1 MLSPSYMI
9 TVKDFYL
16 VRTPLQSIQFLDQFE
31 QVDMAA
37 LPGMLKALFQD
48 PAMQEAIYI
57 ASPELHQEL
66 MKWLQGGAG
75 SEKMCMAL
83 YRYVL
88 RMSTRCTPYGL
99 FAGCATG
106 HYSAATA
113 IEIGHAHKKH
123 CRLDMNYVAEL
134 AAMITQLPEIK
145 VQLRYFPNN
154 SIYPVADTFRYAGF
168 TVKNKFRHY
177 ELAAVSRSPYLE
189 TLLSVAGSGAT
200 IAALC
205 AAIVDDEITED
216 DAREFIDELIEN
228 QLLVSELEPTV
239 TGEEFFSYLLQ
250 RLSTLSGTTAITATL
265 KQIQQ
270 LLSDPATG
278 VDKYLHT
285 HALVQELLP
294 DTRSKDL
301 VQTDLFLATSQNT
314 ISTTLIKD
322 LQDQVLPLWK
332 MARANT
338 NTEMTN
344 FINRFR
350 ERYEDQEV
358 PLALALDNEAGI
370 GYGNSQSDHTP
381 LIDDLVITNNEE
393 QTNLQWSQLRSFQL
407 EKLHQCMQE
416 GAQLLT
422 LTDADLETLKS
433 PVPVVLPSSMY
444 LMGSLHGSSASALD
458 AGEYLFEMNGFSG
471 PSSANLLGRFCHGD
485 AQLLAHVKECLR
497 EEEQQDPDVI
507 YAEVVHLPEARTGN
521 ILMRPQ
527 LREYEIVYLGNGSV
541 AVEKQFAITDLM
553 VSVRQNK
560 IVLRSRRY
568 NKRVIPRLSTAHNFA
583 RNSLPVYH
591 FLCDLQSHTVT
602 GWQWHLPV
610 QPAFLPRVVYKKIVL
625 GKATWHLQKGAD
637 LKALQLPRYITIME
651 GDNEL
656 YIDRKNAVSMQLLQ
670 TMLEKKEKITV
681 QEVIGTP
688 DQCWIK
694 GTGGRFT
701 NEVIIPF
708 ANKVTVSPLVET
720 VTQEPI
726 RRFITGSEWLYIKLY
741 GGSKTAEDVLTTV
754 VAPLIAQVEAA
765 QLADKWFFIR
775 YNDPDHHIRLRFHNS
790 SDPVFWQRILHLLYE
805 QIGQYQKQ
813 ELIYKVQT
821 DTYVREIERYGVDTM
836 EFSEQVFYAD
846 SKAVLNC
853 ICQLEGEDGERY
865 RWLLGARGVDVLLQ
879 DFGYD
884 LAARA
889 AIMKVIRE
897 GFFREFGG
905 SQELQTQLNS
915 KYRQEMRQLSSFL
928 DPSQDEENGIAG
940 LFDERSDFIRE
951 IVPAGIAADYLL
963 PSYIHMF
970 LNRILLTGQR
980 KHELVLYHFLSK
992 YYDSQLAIQKK
1003 KQTT

>member
-1 MLSPSYMI
+1 MI

-16 VRTPLQSIQFLDQFE
+16 VRTPFQSIQFLDQFE
-31 QVDMAA
+31 QIDMAG
-37 LPGMLKALFQD
+37 LPAKLKSLFQD

-57 ASPELHQEL
+57 ASPELYQEL
-66 MKWLQGGAG
+66 IKWLQGGTG

-106 HYSAATA
+106 HFSTATA
-113 IEIGHAHKKH
+113 IELGHQHKKH

-134 AAMITQLPEIK
+134 AAMITQLPAIK

-168 TVKNKFRHY
+168 TVKNKFRNY

-189 TLLSVAGSGAT
+189 TLLSVATGGAT
-200 IAALC
+200 IDQLC
-205 AAIVDDEITED
+205 AAIVDEEITED
-216 DAREFIDELIEN
+216 DAREFIDELIVN

-239 TGEEFFSYLLQ
+239 TGEEFFSYLLS
-250 RLSTLSGTTAITATL
+250 RLSTLSGTAAIAETL
-265 KQIQQ
+265 REIQQ
-270 LLSDPATG
+270 LLSDHITG
-278 VDKYLHT
+278 VDKYLRT
-285 HALVQELLP
+285 HALVKELLP
-294 DTRSKDL
+294 DTKSKDL
-301 VQTDLFLATSQNT
+301 VQTDLFLGTIQNT
-314 ISTTLIKD
+314 ISHQLIKD

-332 MARANT
+332 IARPNSNT
-338 NTEMTN
+338 DMTN
-344 FINRFR
+344 FITRFR
-350 ERYEDQEV
+350 ERYEDEEIS
-358 PLALALDNEAGI
+358 LALALDNEAGI
-370 GYGNSQSDHTP
+370 GYGSSQSDHTP
-381 LIDDLVITNNEE
+381 LIDDLVITGNEE
-393 QTNLQWSQLRSFQL
+393 QTSIQWSKLRSFQL
-407 EKLHQCMQE
+407 EKLHQCMQQGKTSLE
-416 GAQLLT
+416 

-444 LMGSLHGSSASALD
+444 LMGSLHASCAEAID
-458 AGEYLFEMNGFSG
+458 GGEYLFEMNGFSG

-485 AQLLAHVKECLR
+485 AQLLEHVRACLR

-521 ILMRPQ
+521 ILLRPQ

-541 AVEKQFAITDLM
+541 PAEKQLPITDLM

-560 IVLRSRRY
+560 IVLRSKRY

-610 QPAFLPRVVYKKIVL
+610 QPAFLPRVSYKKVIL
-625 GKATWHLQKGAD
+625 SKATWHLQKTD
-637 LKALQLPRYITIME
+637 NLEKLQLPRYITIME

-656 YIDRKNAVSMQLLQ
+656 YIDLANAVSVKLLQ
-670 TMLEKKEKITV
+670 SMLEKKEKITV
-681 QEVIGTP
+681 QEIIGTP
-688 DQCWIK
+688 DRCWIK
-694 GTGGRFT
+694 GAAGRFT

-708 ANKVTVSPLVET
+708 ANKVTAAPKVET
-720 VTQEPI
+720 AKPELS

-741 GGSKTAEDVLTTV
+741 GGSKTSEDVLTSV
-754 VAPLIAQVEAA
+754 VAPLITHVEAA
-765 QLADKWFFIR
+765 ELADKWFFIR
-775 YNDPDHHIRLRFHNS
+775 YNDPHHHIRLRFHNS
-790 SDPVFWQRILHLLYE
+790 NDPSFWHQILHLLYE
-805 QIGQYQKQ
+805 QIRQYQKQ
-813 ELIYKVQT
+813 ELIYKIQT
-821 DTYVREIERYGVDTM
+821 DTYVREIERYGADTM
-836 EFSEQVFYAD
+836 EFSEQVFHAD

-853 ICQLEGEDGERY
+853 ICQLEGEEGERY

-884 LAARA
+884 LARRA
-889 AIMKVIRE
+889 VIMKAIRD
-897 GFFREFGG
+897 GFFQEFGG
-905 SQELQTQLNS
+905 SQDLQTQLNS

-928 DPSQDEENGIAG
+928 DPAQDRENGIEG
-940 LFDERSDFIRE
+940 LFDERSTLIRAL
-951 IVPAGIAADYLL
+951 IPTGIDADYLL

-1003 KQTT
+1003 AGAFQQ

>member
-1 MLSPSYMI
+1 MI
-9 TVKDFYL
+9 TAKDFYL
-16 VRTPLQSIQFLDQFE
+16 VRTPLQPIQFLDQFE
-31 QVDMAA
+31 QINMTG
-37 LPGMLKALFQD
+37 LPARLKSLFQD

-57 ASPELHQEL
+57 ASPELYQEL
-66 MKWLQGGAG
+66 MKWLQGGTG

-106 HYSAATA
+106 QFSTATA
-113 IEIGHAHKKH
+113 IELGNLHKKH

-134 AAMITQLPEIK
+134 AAMITQLPEVK
-145 VQLRYFPNN
+145 LQLRYFPNN

-168 TVKNKFRHY
+168 TVKNKFRNY

-189 TLLSVAGSGAT
+189 TLLSVAAGGAT
-200 IAALC
+200 IDQLC
-205 AAIVDDEITED
+205 AAIVDEEITEE
-216 DAREFIDELIEN
+216 DAREFIDELIVN
-228 QLLVSELEPTV
+228 QLIVSELEPTV
-239 TGEEFFSYLLQ
+239 TGQEFFAYLLSK
-250 RLSTLSGTTAITATL
+250 LCTLSGTATIVETL
-265 KQIQQ
+265 REIQR
-270 LLSDPATG
+270 LLSDPVTG
-278 VDKYLHT
+278 VDKYLRTHT
-285 HALVQELLP
+285 LVQGLLP
-294 DTRSKDL
+294 DTKSKDL
-301 VQTDLFLATSQNT
+301 VQTDLFLEATQNT
-314 ISTTLIKD
+314 ISHQLIKD
-322 LQDQVLPLWK
+322 LEDQVVPLWK
-332 MARANT
+332 IANENT

-350 ERYEDQEV
+350 ERYEEEEV
-358 PLALALDNEAGI
+358 SLALALDNEAGI

-381 LIDDLVITNNEE
+381 LIDDLVINKDEE
-393 QTNLQWSQLRSFQL
+393 QTSLQWSKLRSFQL
-407 EKLHQCMQE
+407 EKLHQCMQQGKTE
-416 GAQLLT
+416 LV
-422 LTDADLETLKS
+422 LTDADLETLKN
-433 PVPVVLPSSMY
+433 PIPVVLPSSMY
-444 LMGSLHGSSASALD
+444 LMGSLHSSSAEAID
-458 AGEYLFEMNGFSG
+458 GGAYLFEFNGFSG

-485 AQLLAHVKECLR
+485 AQLLACVKACLQ

-521 ILMRPQ
+521 ILLRPQ

-541 AVEKQFAITDLM
+541 PMEKQLPITDLM

-560 IVLRSRRY
+560 VILRSRRY
-568 NKRVIPRLSTAHNFA
+568 HKRVIPRLSTAHNFA

-610 QPAFLPRVVYKKIVL
+610 QPSFLPRVSYKKIIL
-625 GKATWHLQKGAD
+625 GKATWHLKKTD
-637 LKALQLPRYITIME
+637 VLTTLHLPRYITIME

-656 YIDRKNAVSMQLLQ
+656 YIDMKNEVSVKLLQ
-670 TMLEKKEKITV
+670 TMLEKKDKLTV

-694 GTGGRFT
+694 GPSGRFT

-708 ANKVTVSPLVET
+708 ANKITAMPLPEIT
-720 VTQEPI
+720 GAGLI
-726 RRFITGSEWLYIKLY
+726 RRFMTGSEWLYVKLY
-741 GGSKTAEDVLTTV
+741 GGSKTSEDVLTSV
-754 VAPLIAQVEAA
+754 IAPLIAQVEAA

-775 YNDPDHHIRLRFHNS
+775 YNDPHHHIRLRFHNN
-790 SDPVFWQRILHLLYE
+790 SDPAFWQQILHLLYA
-805 QIGQYQKQ
+805 QISQYQKQ
-813 ELIYKVQT
+813 ELIYKIQT
-821 DTYVREIERYGVDTM
+821 DTYVREIERYGAATM
-836 EFSEQVFYAD
+836 EFSEQVFHAD

-853 ICQLEGEDGERY
+853 ICQLEGEEGERY
-865 RWLLGARGVDVLLQ
+865 RWLLGARGVDMLLQ

-884 LAARA
+884 LAKRA
-889 AIMKVIRE
+889 AMMKAIRD
-897 GFFREFGG
+897 GFFQEFGG
-905 SQELQTQLNS
+905 SQDLQTQLNN

-928 DPSQDEENGIAG
+928 DPQQDKENGIEA
-940 LFDERSDFIRE
+940 LFDERSAFIRAT
-951 IVPAGIAADYLL
+951 VPAGIHADHLL

-1003 KQTT
+1003 ARLSQA

>member
-1 MLSPSYMI
+1 MI

-16 VRTPLQSIQFLDQFE
+16 VRTPLQSIQFLDQF
-31 QVDMAA
+31 QQIDMAA
-37 LPGMLKALFQD
+37 LPAKLFSLFQD
-48 PAMQEAIYI
+48 PTLQESIYI
-57 ASPELHQEL
+57 ASPELYQEL
-66 MKWLQGGAG
+66 MKWLQGGTG

-83 YRYVL
+83 YKYVL

-106 HYSAATA
+106 HFSDVTT
-113 IEIGHAHKKH
+113 IKIGEEHRKH

-134 AAMITQLPEIK
+134 AAMITQLPEVK

-168 TVKNKFRHY
+168 TVKNKFRNY

-189 TLLSVAGSGAT
+189 TLLSVAGAGAT
-200 IAALC
+200 IDQLC
-205 AAIVDDEITED
+205 ASIVDDEIMEE
-216 DAREFIDELIEN
+216 DAREFIDELIVN

-239 TGEEFFSYLLQ
+239 TGDEFFSYLLK
-250 RLSTLSGTTAITATL
+250 RLSTLSGMEQIAHTL
-265 KQIQQ
+265 QQIQQ
-270 LLSDPATG
+270 LLSDPVTG
-278 VDKYLHT
+278 VDKYLRT

-294 DTRSKDL
+294 DTKSKDL
-301 VQTDLFLATSQNT
+301 VQTDLFLATTQNT
-314 ISTTLIKD
+314 ISASLIKD
-322 LQDQVLPLWK
+322 LQEQVLPLWK
-332 MARANT
+332 MARPNT
-338 NTEMTN
+338 NSDMTN
-344 FINRFR
+344 FMNRFR
-350 ERYEDQEV
+350 ERYEDQEI

-370 GYGNSQSDHTP
+370 GYAHSQSDHTP
-381 LIDDLVITNNEE
+381 LIDDLAITTNEE
-393 QTNLQWSQLRSFQL
+393 QTNMQWSKFRSFQL
-407 EKLHQCMQE
+407 EKLHVCMQQGLSSLE
-416 GAQLLT
+416 

-444 LMGSLHGSSASALD
+444 LMGSLHGRSTEAIDS
-458 AGEYLFEMNGFSG
+458 GEYLFEFNGFSG

-485 AQLLAHVKECLR
+485 AQLLAHVRECLR
-497 EEEQQDPDVI
+497 EEEQQDPAVI

-521 ILMRPQ
+521 ILLRPQ
-527 LREYEIVYLGNGSV
+527 LRAYEIVYLGNGSV
-541 AVEKQFAITDLM
+541 PAENQFPITDLM
-553 VSVRQNK
+553 ISVRQNK
-560 IVLRSRRY
+560 IVLRSKRY

-591 FLCDLQSHTVT
+591 FLCDLQSHMAA

-610 QPAFLPRVVYKKIVL
+610 QPAFLPRVCYKKIVL
-625 GKATWHLQKGAD
+625 SKATWHIKKGD
-637 LKALQLPRYITIME
+637 NIRALHLPRYMTIME

-656 YIDRKNAVSMQLLQ
+656 FIDMENAVSVKLLQ
-670 TMLEKKEKITV
+670 TMLEKKEKITL

-688 DQCWIK
+688 DQCWIHGASGK
-694 GTGGRFT
+694 FT

-708 ANKVTVSPLVET
+708 ANKVTVSSTLHT
-720 VTQEPI
+720 NGSEPA

-741 GGSKTAEDVLTTV
+741 GGSKTAEDMLTTV

-775 YNDPDHHIRLRFHNS
+775 YNDPEHHIRLRFHNS
-790 SDPVFWQRILHLLYE
+790 SAPTFWHQILHLLYE
-805 QIGQYQKQ
+805 QLGQYQKQ

-821 DTYVREIERYGVDTM
+821 DTYVREVERYGAATM
-836 EFSEQVFYAD
+836 EFSEHVFHAD

-853 ICQLEGEDGERY
+853 ICKLEGEEGERY

-884 LAARA
+884 LARRA
-889 AIMKVIRE
+889 GIMKTIRE
-897 GFFREFGG
+897 GFFQEFGG
-905 SQELQTQLNS
+905 TQDLQTQLNS

-928 DPSQDEENGIAG
+928 DPRQDRENGIEG
-940 LFDERSDFIRE
+940 LFDERSAFIRE
-951 IVPAGIAADYLL
+951 KIPADIAADELL

-970 LNRILLTGQR
+970 LNRILVTGQR

-1003 KQTT
+1003 AQQHL

>member
-1 MLSPSYMI
+1 MI

-31 QVDMAA
+31 QIDMAA
-37 LPGMLKALFQD
+37 LPARLQSLFQD

-57 ASPELHQEL
+57 ASPELYQEL

-106 HYSAATA
+106 HYAASTA
-113 IEIGHAHKKH
+113 IEIGQEHKKH

-134 AAMITQLPEIK
+134 AAMIAQLPALK

-168 TVKNKFRHY
+168 TVKNKFRNY
-177 ELAAVSRSPYLE
+177 ELAAVSRTPYLE
-189 TLLSVAGSGAT
+189 TLLAVARDGAT
-200 IAALC
+200 IAELC
-205 AAIVDDEITED
+205 AAIVDEEITEE
-216 DAREFIDELIEN
+216 DAREFIDELIIN

-239 TGEEFFSYLLQ
+239 TGEEFFSYLLK
-250 RLSTLSGTTAITATL
+250 RLSTLSGTGAIAATL
-265 KQIQQ
+265 AQIQQ
-270 LLSDPATG
+270 LLSDTTTG
-278 VDKYLHT
+278 VDKYLRT

-294 DTRSKDL
+294 DTKSKDL
-301 VQTDLFLATSQNT
+301 VQTDLFLATTQNT
-314 ISTTLIKD
+314 ISATLIRD

-332 MARANT
+332 MARPNT
-338 NTEMTN
+338 NTDMSN
-344 FINRFR
+344 FMNRFR
-350 ERYEDQEV
+350 ERYEEQEV
-358 PLALALDNEAGI
+358 SLALALDNEAGI

-381 LIDDLVITNNEE
+381 LIDDLVIQNNEE

-407 EKLHQCMQE
+407 EKLHLCMQQGKTSLE
-416 GAQLLT
+416 

-444 LMGSLHGSSASALD
+444 LMGSLHGSSAETID
-458 AGEYLFEMNGFSG
+458 GGEYLFEFNGFSG

-521 ILMRPQ
+521 ILLRPQ

-541 AVEKQFAITDLM
+541 APDKQFPITDLM
-553 VSVRQNK
+553 VSIRQNK

-610 QPAFLPRVVYKKIVL
+610 QPAFLPRVTYKKIVL
-625 GKATWHLQKGAD
+625 GKATWHLQKGDD

-656 YIDRKNAVSMQLLQ
+656 YIDLQNQVSVKLLQ
-670 TMLEKKEKITV
+670 SMLEKKEKLTV

-694 GTGGRFT
+694 GVGGRFT

-708 ANKVTVSPLVET
+708 ANKVSASASVEAIT
-720 VTQEPI
+720 REPV

-741 GGSKTAEDVLTTV
+741 GGSKTSEDVLTSV
-754 VAPLIAQVEAA
+754 IAPLIAHVEAA
-765 QLADKWFFIR
+765 QLVDKWFFIR
-775 YNDPDHHIRLRFHNS
+775 FNDPDHHIRLRFHNS
-790 SDPVFWQRILHLLYE
+790 SDPTFWQQILHLLYE
-805 QIGQYQKQ
+805 QLGQYQKQ

-821 DTYVREIERYGVDTM
+821 DTYVREIERYGAETM
-836 EFSEQVFYAD
+836 EFSEQVFHAD

-865 RWLLGARGVDVLLQ
+865 RWLLAARGVDVLLQ
-879 DFGYD
+879 DFGFD
-884 LAARA
+884 LAGRA

-905 SQELQTQLNS
+905 SQDLQTQLNS

-928 DPSQDEENGIAG
+928 DPRQDGENGIEG
-940 LFDERSDFIRE
+940 LFDERSAFIRAT
-951 IVPAGIAADYLL
+951 VPPGIPADYLL

-1003 KQTT
+1003 AGTFQK

>member
-1 MLSPSYMI
+1 MI

-16 VRTPLQSIQFLDQFE
+16 VRTPFQSIQFLDQFE
-31 QVDMAA
+31 QIDMAG
-37 LPGMLKALFQD
+37 LPAKLKSLFQD

-57 ASPELHQEL
+57 ASPELYQEL
-66 MKWLQGGAG
+66 IKWLQGGTG

-106 HYSAATA
+106 HFSTATA
-113 IEIGHAHKKH
+113 IELGHQHKKH

-134 AAMITQLPEIK
+134 AAMITQLPAVK

-168 TVKNKFRHY
+168 TVKNKFRNY

-189 TLLSVAGSGAT
+189 TLLSVATGGAT
-200 IAALC
+200 IDQLC
-205 AAIVDDEITED
+205 AAIVDEEITED
-216 DAREFIDELIEN
+216 DAREFIDELIVN

-239 TGEEFFSYLLQ
+239 TGEEFFSYLLS
-250 RLSTLSGTTAITATL
+250 RLSTLSGTAAIAETL
-265 KQIQQ
+265 REIQQ
-270 LLSDPATG
+270 LLSDHITG
-278 VDKYLHT
+278 VDKYLRT
-285 HALVQELLP
+285 HALVRELLP
-294 DTRSKDL
+294 DTKSKDL
-301 VQTDLFLATSQNT
+301 VQTDLFLGTIQNT
-314 ISTTLIKD
+314 ISHQLIKD

-332 MARANT
+332 IARPNSNT
-338 NTEMTN
+338 DMTN
-344 FINRFR
+344 FITRFR
-350 ERYEDQEV
+350 ERYEDEEIS
-358 PLALALDNEAGI
+358 LALALDNEAGI
-370 GYGNSQSDHTP
+370 GYGSSQSDHTP
-381 LIDDLVITNNEE
+381 LIDDLVITGNEE
-393 QTNLQWSQLRSFQL
+393 QTSIQWSKLRSFQL
-407 EKLHQCMQE
+407 EKLHQCMQQGKTSLE
-416 GAQLLT
+416 

-444 LMGSLHGSSASALD
+444 LMGSLHASCAEAID
-458 AGEYLFEMNGFSG
+458 GGEYLFEMNGFSG

-485 AQLLAHVKECLR
+485 AQLLEHVRACLR

-521 ILMRPQ
+521 ILLRPQ

-541 AVEKQFAITDLM
+541 PAEKQLLITDLM

-560 IVLRSRRY
+560 IILRSKRY

-610 QPAFLPRVVYKKIVL
+610 QPAFLPRVSYKKVIL
-625 GKATWHLQKGAD
+625 SKATWHLQKTD
-637 LKALQLPRYITIME
+637 NLEKLQLPRYITIME

-656 YIDRKNAVSMQLLQ
+656 YIDLANAVSVKLLQ
-670 TMLEKKEKITV
+670 SMLEKKEKITV
-681 QEVIGTP
+681 QEIIGTP
-688 DQCWIK
+688 DRCWIK
-694 GTGGRFT
+694 GAAGRFT

-708 ANKVTVSPLVET
+708 ANKVTATPKVEAARP
-720 VTQEPI
+720 ELL

-741 GGSKTAEDVLTTV
+741 GGSKTSEDVLTSV
-754 VAPLIAQVEAA
+754 VAPLITHVEAA

-775 YNDPDHHIRLRFHNS
+775 YNDPHHHIRLRFHNS
-790 SDPVFWQRILHLLYE
+790 NDPTFWHQILHLLYE
-805 QIGQYQKQ
+805 QIRQYQKQ
-813 ELIYKVQT
+813 ELIYKIQT
-821 DTYVREIERYGVDTM
+821 DTYVREIERYGADTM
-836 EFSEQVFYAD
+836 EFSEQVFHAD

-853 ICQLEGEDGERY
+853 ICQLEGEEGERY

-884 LAARA
+884 LARRA
-889 AIMKVIRE
+889 VIMKAIRD
-897 GFFREFGG
+897 GFFQEFGG
-905 SQELQTQLNS
+905 SQDLQTQLNS

-928 DPSQDEENGIAG
+928 DPAQDRENGIEG
-940 LFDERSDFIRE
+940 LFDERSTLIRAL
-951 IVPAGIAADYLL
+951 IPSGIDADYLL

-1003 KQTT
+1003 AGAFQQ

>member
-1 MLSPSYMI
+1 MI

-16 VRTPLQSIQFLDQFE
+16 VRTPLQSIQFLDQFR
-31 QVDMAA
+31 QIDMAA
-37 LPGMLKALFQD
+37 LPAKLFSLFQD
-48 PAMQEAIYI
+48 PTLQESIYI
-57 ASPELHQEL
+57 ASPELYQEL
-66 MKWLQGGAG
+66 MKWLQGGTG

-106 HYSAATA
+106 HFSDVTA
-113 IEIGHAHKKH
+113 IEIGQVHKKH

-134 AAMITQLPEIK
+134 AAMIAQLPEVK

-168 TVKNKFRHY
+168 TVKNKFRNY

-200 IAALC
+200 IDQLC
-205 AAIVDDEITED
+205 AAIVDEEITAD
-216 DAREFIDELIEN
+216 DAREFIDELIVN

-239 TGEEFFSYLLQ
+239 TGEEFFSYLLK
-250 RLSTLSGTTAITATL
+250 RLSTLSGTAHIANTL
-265 KQIQQ
+265 QQIQQ

-278 VDKYLHT
+278 VDKYLRT

-294 DTRSKDL
+294 DTKSKDL
-301 VQTDLFLATSQNT
+301 VQTDLFLATTQNT
-314 ISTTLIKD
+314 ISFFLIKD
-322 LQDQVLPLWK
+322 LQDQVLLLWK
-332 MARANT
+332 IARPNT
-338 NTEMTN
+338 NTDMTN

-370 GYGNSQSDHTP
+370 GYGNNQSDHTP
-381 LIDDLVITNNEE
+381 LIDDLAITTNEE
-393 QTNLQWSQLRSFQL
+393 QTNMQWSKLRGFQL
-407 EKLHQCMQE
+407 EKLHLCMQQGKTSLE
-416 GAQLLT
+416 

-444 LMGSLHGSSASALD
+444 LMGSLHSSSAAAID
-458 AGEYLFEMNGFSG
+458 AGEYLFEFNGFSG

-497 EEEQQDPDVI
+497 EEEQQDPAVI

-521 ILMRPQ
+521 ILLRPQ

-541 AVEKQFAITDLM
+541 PAEKQFPITDLM

-560 IVLRSRRY
+560 VVLRSKRY
-568 NKRVIPRLSTAHNFA
+568 NKRVIPRLSTAHNFS

-610 QPAFLPRVVYKKIVL
+610 QPAFLPRVRYKKIVL
-625 GKATWHLQKGAD
+625 SKATWHLQKGDD
-637 LKALQLPRYITIME
+637 LKALRLPRYITIME

-656 YIDRKNAVSMQLLQ
+656 YIDMDNAVSVKLLLS
-670 TMLEKKEKITV
+670 MLEKKEKITV

-688 DQCWIK
+688 DQCWIQ
-694 GTGGRFT
+694 GASGRFT

-708 ANKVTVSPLVET
+708 ANKVTVASTLHSAGTELV
-720 VTQEPI
+720 

-741 GGSKTAEDVLTTV
+741 GGSKTSEDMLTTV
-754 VAPLIAQVEAA
+754 IAPLVAQVEAA

-790 SDPVFWQRILHLLYE
+790 SDPTFWHQILHLLYE
-805 QIGQYQKQ
+805 QLGQYQKQ

-821 DTYVREIERYGVDTM
+821 DTYVREIERYGADTM
-836 EFSEQVFYAD
+836 EFSEQVFHAD

-853 ICQLEGEDGERY
+853 ICQLEGEEGERY

-884 LAARA
+884 LARKAT
-889 AIMKVIRE
+889 IMKAIRE
-897 GFFREFGG
+897 GFFQEFGG
-905 SQELQTQLNS
+905 SQDLQTQLNG
-915 KYRQEMRQLSSFL
+915 KYRQEMRQLNSFL
-928 DPSQDEENGIAG
+928 DPRQDGENGIEG
-940 LFDERSDFIRE
+940 LFDERSAFIRG
-951 IVPAGIAADYLL
+951 IIPSDIAADYLL

-1003 KQTT
+1003 AQQHQ

>member
-1 MLSPSYMI
+1 MI

-31 QVDMAA
+31 QIDMAG
-37 LPGMLKALFQD
+37 LPAKLKSLFQD

-57 ASPELHQEL
+57 ASPELYQEL

-106 HYSAATA
+106 HFSTSTA
-113 IEIGHAHKKH
+113 IELSNLHKMH

-134 AAMITQLPEIK
+134 AAMITQLPEVK
-145 VQLRYFPNN
+145 GQLRYYPNN

-168 TVKNKFRHY
+168 TVKNKFRNY

-189 TLLSVAGSGAT
+189 TLLSVATGGAT
-200 IAALC
+200 IDQLC
-205 AAIVDDEITED
+205 AAIVDEEITAD
-216 DAREFIDELIEN
+216 DAREFIDELIVN

-239 TGEEFFSYLLQ
+239 TGEEFFSYLLS
-250 RLSTLSGTTAITATL
+250 RLSTLSGTAAIAETL
-265 KQIQQ
+265 REIQQ
-270 LLSDPATG
+270 LLSERITG
-278 VDKYLHT
+278 VDKYLRT

-294 DTRSKDL
+294 DTKSKDL
-301 VQTDLFLATSQNT
+301 VQTDLFLGTTQNT
-314 ISTTLIKD
+314 ISHQWIKD

-332 MARANT
+332 IARANT
-338 NTEMTN
+338 NADMTN

-350 ERYEDQEV
+350 ERYEDEEV
-358 PLALALDNEAGI
+358 SLALALDNEAGI
-370 GYGNSQSDHTP
+370 GYGSSQSDHTP
-381 LIDDLVITNNEE
+381 LIDDLVITNEEE
-393 QTNLQWSQLRSFQL
+393 QTSMQWSKLRSFQL
-407 EKLHQCMQE
+407 EKLHQCMQQDQTSLE
-416 GAQLLT
+416 

-444 LMGSLHGSSASALD
+444 LMGSLHSSSAEAID
-458 AGEYLFEMNGFSG
+458 EGAYLFELNGFSG

-485 AQLLAHVKECLR
+485 AQLFAHVKECLR

-521 ILMRPQ
+521 ILLRPQ

-541 AVEKQFAITDLM
+541 PADKQFPITDLM

-560 IVLRSRRY
+560 IILRSKRY

-610 QPAFLPRVVYKKIVL
+610 QPAFLPRVSYKKVVL
-625 GKATWHLQKGAD
+625 GKATWHLQKKDNLED
-637 LKALQLPRYITIME
+637 LKLPRYITIME

-656 YIDRKNAVSMQLLQ
+656 YIDMQNEVSVKLLQ
-670 TMLEKKEKITV
+670 TMLEKKEKLTV

-694 GTGGRFT
+694 GASGRFT

-708 ANKVTVSPLVET
+708 ANKATVAPLVEASDA
-720 VTQEPI
+720 ELI
-726 RRFITGSEWLYIKLY
+726 RRFMTGSEWLYIKLY
-741 GGSKTAEDVLTTV
+741 GGSKTSEDVLTSV

-775 YNDPDHHIRLRFHNS
+775 YNDPHHHIRLRFHNS
-790 SDPVFWQRILHLLYE
+790 SDPAFWHQIMHLLYE

-813 ELIYKVQT
+813 ELIYKIQT
-821 DTYVREIERYGVDTM
+821 DTYVREVERYGAGTM
-836 EFSEQVFYAD
+836 EFSEQVFHAD

-853 ICQLEGEDGERY
+853 ICQLEGEEGERY

-884 LAARA
+884 LTRRA
-889 AIMKVIRE
+889 AIMKAIRD
-897 GFFREFGG
+897 GFFQEFGG
-905 SQELQTQLNS
+905 SQDLQTQLNN

-928 DPSQDEENGIAG
+928 DPRQDGENGIGG
-940 LFDERSDFIRE
+940 LFDERSAFIRAL
-951 IVPAGIAADYLL
+951 IPSGINADYLL

-1003 KQTT
+1003 AKLYQK